1 MEKNAKKNK
10 KKCSTFENL
19 LSLISTTE
27 PLQNIIP
34 TDSESYSA
42 GLQISFLMILGNWS
56 CDHPPNN
63 PEIPEREKMKYRK
76 YCPR

>member
-1 MEKNAKKNK
+1 MEKNAKNK
-10 KKCSTFENL
+10 KKCSAFENL

-42 GLQISFLMILGNWS
+42 GLQLSFF
-56 CDHPPNN
+56 DDF
-63 PEIPEREKMKYRK
+63 RK
-76 YCPR
+76 LVM